1 MKTILK
7 PILCII
13 VFTLALNIAG
23 PIINLMSAPNTLL
36 CTLGLT
42 LILADVA
49 LMLFCIVQ
57 FIKSAIEHI
66 KHVESIEVANDQK
79 EKN

>member
-7 PILCII
+7 PILCVL
-13 VFTLALNIAG
+13 VFTLSLNIVG
-23 PIINLMSAPNTLL
+23 PAINLMSAPSTLL
-36 CTLGLT
+36 CILGLT
-42 LILADVA
+42 LTLAVIN

-57 FIKSAIEHI
+57 FISSAIEHI
-66 KHVESIEVANDQK
+66 KSIEVIDDQK

>member
-7 PILCII
+7 PILCVL
-13 VFTLALNIAG
+13 VFALSLNFVG
-23 PIINLMSAPNTLL
+23 PSINLMSAPNTLL
-36 CTLGLT
+36 CILGLALT
-42 LILADVA
+42 LANVA

-66 KHVESIEVANDQK
+66 KSIEVTNDQK

>member
-7 PILCII
+7 PILCVI
-13 VFTLALNIAG
+13 VFTLSLNIVG
-23 PIINLMSAPNTLL
+23 PSINLMSEPNTLL
-36 CTLGLT
+36 CILGLT
-42 LILADVA
+42 LTLAVIN

-66 KHVESIEVANDQK
+66 NSTTEPSSNQK
-79 EKN
+79 QEKL

>member
-7 PILCII
+7 PILCVI
-13 VFTLALNIAG
+13 VFTLALNIVG
-23 PIINLMSAPNTLL
+23 PSINLMSEPNTLL
-36 CTLGLT
+36 CILGLT
-42 LILADVA
+42 LTLAVIN

-66 KHVESIEVANDQK
+66 KSIEVTNNQK